1 MGFRLAN
8 VGNRA
13 ALVLDDHYYDVEQ
26 ASAGEL
32 PSDPMLALEQTSAL
46 STLSGQLSTSGS
58 DVQPTGS
65 LQDVTLEAPVPRPRN
80 SFAVGL
86 NYRNHAEEAG
96 MQMPPAPM
104 VFTKYPSCITGPTG
118 NVEMRSD
125 YVDFEGELVAVI
137 GKTAKNVA
145 AAEAL
150 DYVAGL
156 CVGQDISDRPAQF
169 TSMPPQFNLGKSF
182 DTFGP
187 IGPVLVSLDEIDESN
202 DLQLTTEVNGE
213 IRQQDSA
220 KDLIFDVPNL
230 VAYLSQILTLYP
242 GDLIFTG
249 TPGGVGVVE
258 GRFLKDGDVVRTSIE
273 GLGSIENRCVRVSD
287 HSRADEV
294 PDQIKALLPKDS

>member
-1 MGFRLAN
+1 M
-8 VGNRA
+8 
-13 ALVLDDHYYDVEQ
+13 
-26 ASAGEL
+26 
-32 PSDPMLALEQTSAL
+32 P
-46 STLSGQLSTSGS
+46 
-58 DVQPTGS
+58 
-65 LQDVTLEAPVPRPRN
+65 
-80 SFAVGL
+80 
-86 NYRNHAEEAG
+86 
-96 MQMPPAPM
+96 MPPAPM
-104 VFTKYPSCITGPTG
+104 VFTKYPSCITGPSG

-137 GKTAKNVA
+137 GKTAKNVP

-258 GRFLKDGDVVRTSIE
+258 GRFLKDGDLIRTSIE
-273 GLGSIENRCVRVSD
+273 GLGSIENRCVRISD

-294 PDQIKALLPKDS
+294 PDQIKALLLKNS